1 MPLHPYQF
9 YRIYQQPSPIS
20 HMFVEVKTAW
30 KCIAS
35 RECYCSSN
43 TFPRTRFLLTV
54 GDSGVIKR
62 YIKNMYIQK
71 CLILDIDPWF
81 VCLKRCRSGVDI
93 EKKNPLQQREQTYK
107 HTYPE
112 TTPRCRGFS
121 SCAFFLQ
128 QVSWT
133 SFNGWG
139 TRTIVGGGLDLLMGF
154 FFFSWNHRITYD
166 VSTKNFQFLIQ

>member
-9 YRIYQQPSPIS
+9 YRICPQPSPIS

-62 YIKNMYIQK
+62 YLKNNVHPEVPYFRYRPMVCMPQEVSLWRWSWEEK
-71 CLILDIDPWF
+71 STTTEGTDI
-81 VCLKRCRSGVDI
+81 
-93 EKKNPLQQREQTYK
+93 QTYI
-107 HTYPE
+107 PRNN
-112 TTPRCRGFS
+112 TPRCRGFS

-139 TRTIVGGGLDLLMGF
+139 TRTIVGGGLDLLMGIF
-154 FFFSWNHRITYD
+154 YLLRNDGITIY
-166 VSTKNFQFLIQ
+166 